1 MLCCCS
7 LVKATPPLAPLDLS
21 QLLPHW
27 QQSSKH
33 ALDRPEHAPASLKE
47 CRKNTADGVVVAA
60 QPCSLMTYFP
70 RLAVI
75 QTNRH
80 NAFLLTV
87 YFLPFSWNLSRVF
100 PFFCTV
106 SRNQQLPSSCCGQ
119 LTHTCITDVTLL
131 SPHHIRKFHN
141 TLPNNDIKIWAL
153 CSSCGCCSPATPSP
167 QPTEHMLTESQW
179 RVSKDNK
186 ANVSRSPQGQTGTG
200 QIRTRFK
207 CEAQEVERRVALRDS
222 FV

>member
-1 MLCCCS
+1 MLSTCMLCCCS

-21 QLLPHW
+21 QQLPHW

-100 PFFCTV
+100 PFFA
-106 SRNQQLPSSCCGQ
+106 QYPEISSCPHPVAANW
-119 LTHTCITDVTLL
+119 LTLASQTSLCC
-131 SPHHIRKFHN
+131 HHITSESFT
-141 TLPNNDIKIWAL
+141 TLCQIK
-153 CSSCGCCSPATPSP
+153 T
-167 QPTEHMLTESQW
+167 
-179 RVSKDNK
+179 
-186 ANVSRSPQGQTGTG
+186 
-200 QIRTRFK
+200 
-207 CEAQEVERRVALRDS
+207 
-222 FV
+222 